1 MPQAYSTDEF
11 KRQMTEKYFDM
22 IYRLAYSATKDSA
35 HADDVCQE
43 VFYKFLKTDKE
54 FDSEEHIKAW
64 LIRVTINQSKSLF
77 TSSWFKKT
85 VPISEKENELVFT
98 TPEKND
104 LHLVIKKLPQKYATV
119 IHLFYYE
126 DLPIAKIAQILDT
139 KESTVKSLLHR
150 AREKLKELLGGRYD
164 YEF

>member
-1 MPQAYSTDEF
+1 MPQKYSTDVC

-22 IYRLAYSATKDSA
+22 VYRLSYSGTKDKN
-35 HADDVCQE
+35 HAEDVCQE

-54 FDSEEHIKAW
+54 FESEEHIKSW
-64 LIRVTINQSKSLF
+64 LIRVTVNQCKSVFL
-77 TSSWFKKT
+77 SSWFKKT
-85 VPISEKENELVFT
+85 VPISEKENELIFT

-104 LHLVIKKLPQKYATV
+104 LHHVIKKLPEKYSTV

-126 DLPIAKIAQILDT
+126 DLPITKIAQILDM
-139 KESTVKSLLHR
+139 KESTVKSHLHR
-150 AREKLKELLGGRYD
+150 ARNMLKELLGGRYD

>member
-1 MPQAYSTDEF
+1 
-11 KRQMTEKYFDM
+11 MTEKYFNM
-22 IYRLAYSATKDSA
+22 VYRLSYSGTKDKN
-35 HADDVCQE
+35 HAEDVCQD

-54 FDSEEHIKAW
+54 FESEEHIKSW
-64 LIRVTINQSKSLF
+64 LIRVTVNQCKSVFL
-77 TSSWFKKT
+77 SSWFKKT
-85 VPISEKENELVFT
+85 VPISEREDELVFT

-126 DLPIAKIAQILDT
+126 DLPVAKIAQILGE
-139 KESTVKSLLHR
+139 KESTVKSHLHR
-150 AREKLKELLGGRYD
+150 ARNMLKELLGGRYD